1 MERASVPL
9 TGALVG
15 WTAECHGNRVVLKIQ
30 TVSTPPPHRRRDV
43 QESFLFLDENQAVQL
58 GNMLF
63 QITGN
68 TRPQPARRQR
78 KPLLARLLGT

>member
-1 MERASVPL
+1 MEAANVPV

-15 WTAECHGNRVVLKIQ
+15 WTAERHGNRVVLKVQ
-30 TVSTPPPHRRRDV
+30 TVNTPPPHHSHDV
-43 QESFLFLDENQAVQL
+43 QETFLMLDENQAVQL

-68 TRPQPARRQR
+68 TSPASTKRRR
-78 KPLLARLLGT
+78 APLITRLMGA